1 MFMTLTIFLGIGIVV
16 ALLIGF
22 FLGKISQGAAL
33 KVTKEQTEIQIQE
46 HKNTNIQQAQFYE
59 MQKLDFQNRIFK
71 LEAAQNQL
79 LVEKH
84 DLDIALHKK
93 DTEFDLLL
101 DKLNTKEKEMS
112 GLQEK
117 FKLEFEQLAQKILD
131 DKSLK
136 FTTINAEK
144 IHSILQPLQEKI
156 KNFEEHISQNQR
168 VTIDYQGQL
177 KAQIDGLQKLSLKM
191 NEETLNLTRAL
202 KSEAK
207 TQGNWGELI
216 LEKVL
221 EKSGLEKGREYT
233 VQTHMVNEDHKRV
246 FPDVIINLPDHK
258 KMVVDSK
265 VSLTA
270 YERYVNESNEQE
282 KQEQLKLHVLSINQ
296 HIDSLSTKRY
306 QDLFPD
312 TSPDFVLL
320 FIPIESAFAVAIDS
334 QHNLYSRA
342 FDKNIIVVTPTTLL
356 ATLRTI
362 NSMWTNQKQQENAQT
377 IAKEAGALY
386 DKFVGLLNDL
396 QNMGSKIKALD
407 KDYNAAISKLYEG
420 NGNLVKRVER
430 LKELGAK
437 ATKNISN

>member
-1 MFMTLTIFLGIGIVV
+1 MTLTIFLGIGIVV
-16 ALLIGF
+16 ALLLGF
-22 FLGKISQGAAL
+22 YLGKSSQGAAL
-33 KVTKEQTEIQIQE
+33 KVIKEQSEIQIQE

-71 LEAAQNQL
+71 IEAAQNQL
-79 LVEKH
+79 LAEKH
-84 DLDIALHKK
+84 ELDIALHKK
-93 DTEFDLLL
+93 ETEFDLLL
-101 DKLNTKEKEMS
+101 DRLTSKEKEMFS
-112 GLQEK
+112 LQEK
-117 FKLEFEQLAQKILD
+117 FKLEFEQLAQKILE
-131 DKSLK
+131 DKSVK
-136 FTTINAEK
+136 FTSINAEK
-144 IHSILQPLQEKI
+144 IQSVLLPLQEKI

-233 VQTHMVNEDHKRV
+233 VQAHRVTEDQKRV
-246 FPDVIINLPDHK
+246 YPDVIIHLPDHK
-258 KMVVDSK
+258 NMVVDSK

-270 YERYVNESNEQE
+270 YERYVNETNEHD
-282 KQEQLKLHVLSINQ
+282 KQEYLKQHLLSINQ
-296 HIDSLSTKRY
+296 HIDTLSTKRY

-320 FIPIESAFAVAIDS
+320 FIPIESAFAVAIDA

-342 FDKNIIVVTPTTLL
+342 FDKNIIVVTPSTLL

-386 DKFVGLLNDL
+386 DKFVGLLTDL

-407 KDYNAAISKLYEG
+407 KDYNAAVSKLYEG

-437 ATKNISN
+437 ATKQIGI